1 MLPASSNQQQWSRRA
16 MLQSAGCGFGY
27 LAMAGLNQLRA
38 EPASTH
44 FLPKARRVIFPFMH
58 GGVSQMD
65 SFDYKPRLAKE
76 HGKPL
81 PFDLPGLIRPDRLG
95 KVFATNWKWQRYGE
109 CGQWVSELF
118 PNLAKQVDRMCFLKS
133 VHTEGEAHG
142 QAVLK
147 LHTGAAAFVRP
158 SMGAWVSYGLGSD
171 NENLPG
177 FVCVDYPAMHGN
189 VRLYG
194 SAFLPA
200 YHQATPIRLAE
211 TPNRMPQIRFLEDG
225 SLSATRQ
232 REQLD
237 IIQALNREH
246 LAQAEHDDRLEGV
259 IHSYELAFRMQRVAP
274 EVLDLSRE
282 TAETQRMYGIGSE
295 PTDTFG
301 RQCLLARRLAE
312 AGVRFIQVASGYHW
326 DHHGNIER
334 DLPQSAAKTD
344 QPIGALLTDLARRGL
359 LEDTLVVCAGE
370 FGRTPVAQIDRGA
383 PGRDHNPH
391 GYTVWLAG
399 GGVKPGFSYG
409 ETDEFGYLAVEN
421 KVHMHDLHA
430 TMLHL
435 LGVDHERLTYR
446 YAGRDFR
453 LTDIYGRVVRDI
465 IA

>member
-1 MLPASSNQQQWSRRA
+1 
-16 MLQSAGCGFGY
+16 
-27 LAMAGLNQLRA
+27 
-38 EPASTH
+38 
-44 FLPKARRVIFPFMH
+44 
-58 GGVSQMD
+58 
-65 SFDYKPRLAKE
+65 
-76 HGKPL
+76 
-81 PFDLPGLIRPDRLG
+81 
-95 KVFATNWKWQRYGE
+95 
-109 CGQWVSELF
+109 
-118 PNLAKQVDRMCFLKS
+118 
-133 VHTEGEAHG
+133 

-246 LAQAEHDDRLEGV
+246 LAQAEQDDRLEGV

-301 RQCLLARRLAE
+301 RQCLLARRLADS
-312 AGVRFIQVASGYHW
+312 GVRFIQVASGYHW